1 MKGLEGVYPPEEN
14 PSKGLE
20 GAYPP
25 NGISSKGLVG
35 VCESKENPSKGLE
48 GAYTPM
54 VTSPKGLTVGYA
66 MQDILKNAKTR
77 VITTI
82 QRDIFL
88 IYENLIAI
96 L

>member
-1 MKGLEGVYPPEEN
+1 
-14 PSKGLE
+14 
-20 GAYPP
+20 
-25 NGISSKGLVG
+25 
-35 VCESKENPSKGLE
+35 
-48 GAYTPM
+48 M

>member
-1 MKGLEGVYPPEEN
+1 MNGLEGVYPPEEN

-25 NGISSKGLVG
+25 NGISS
-35 VCESKENPSKGLE
+35 
-48 GAYTPM
+48 
-54 VTSPKGLTVGYA
+54 KGLTVGYA